1 MACIVPLYPS
11 SEALPRE
18 YLTPYHRSLIAPD
31 RYLGRKNSPLTGADY
46 NGQGRLGVQPTG
58 LVLDVPAPPTVPSTT
73 STPAE
78 SLEADGRPRCHTK
91 LGQGVK
97 REPLVVRELPGGA
110 RCHRNCHRTG

>member
-31 RYLGRKNSPLTGADY
+31 RYLWRKNSPLTGADY

-58 LVLDVPAPPTVPSTT
+58 LVLDVPARVFGVPIERTAAVKFISPTV
-73 STPAE
+73 
-78 SLEADGRPRCHTK
+78 SLHHEYPGRKPRS
-91 LGQGVK
+91 
-97 REPLVVRELPGGA
+97 
-110 RCHRNCHRTG
+110 